1 MIRRP
6 PRSTP
11 FPTRRSSDLVKNS
24 GVNGIRAVPGAGIV
38 VDASRTLSTDTRWLY
53 VNVRLLFNYV
63 KSTLKQGLRWVRQEP
78 NRDTLWDAVKF
89 GSVIPF
95 LMSLWRRGAF
105 GRGKPAD

>member
-24 GVNGIRAVPGAGIV
+24 GVNGIRAIPGAGIV
-38 VDASRTLSTDTRWLY
+38 IDSSRTLSTDTRWLY

-63 KSTLKQGLRWVRQEP
+63 ERSEEHTSELQSPDHLVCRLLLERTKILHTQLNKLLDG
-78 NRDTLWDAVKF
+78 TT
-89 GSVIPF
+89 
-95 LMSLWRRGAF
+95 
-105 GRGKPAD
+105 